1 MTLLTRFDEDLKRA
15 MKASESTKVSVLR
28 MLKSAL
34 KNRQIEEGRELT
46 DDEII
51 KVVSTLVKRGR
62 DSIEQFSKAG
72 RADLAKKEEDE
83 IAVLQSYM
91 PEQLGSEELDRIIVE
106 SIRESSA
113 KTAQDMGKV
122 MRILMPKI
130 KGIADGKYVNNR
142 VKELLE
148 SAGGAIAASE
158 TEGPL

>member
-1 MTLLTRFDEDLKRA
+1 MTLLMRFDEDLKRA

-34 KNRQIEEGRELT
+34 KNRQIEEGRGLT

-62 DSIEQFSKAG
+62 DSLEQFSKAG

-142 VKELLE
+142 VNELLE
-148 SAGGAIAASE
+148 SAGG
-158 TEGPL
+158 L

>member
-62 DSIEQFSKAG
+62 DSLEQFSKAG

-142 VKELLE
+142 VNELLE
-148 SAGGAIAASE
+148 SAGG
-158 TEGPL
+158 L

>member
-62 DSIEQFSKAG
+62 DSLEQFSKAG

-148 SAGGAIAASE
+148 SAGG
-158 TEGPL
+158 L

>member
-1 MTLLTRFDEDLKRA
+1 MTLLARFDEDLKRA

-28 MLKSAL
+28 MLKAAL

-46 DDEII
+46 DDETI
-51 KVVSTLVKRGR
+51 KVVSNLVKRGR
-62 DSIEQFSKAG
+62 DSVEQFSKAG

-83 IAVLQSYM
+83 IAVLQSYL
-91 PEQLGSEELDRIIVE
+91 PEQLGSEDLDRIIKE
-106 SIRESSA
+106 AIRESSA
-113 KTAQDMGKV
+113 MSVQDMGKV

-148 SAGGAIAASE
+148 SAGG
-158 TEGPL
+158 L

>member
-1 MTLLTRFDEDLKRA
+1 MTLLARFDEDLKRA

-28 MLKSAL
+28 MLKAAL

-46 DDEII
+46 DDETI
-51 KVVSTLVKRGR
+51 KVVLNLVKRGR
-62 DSIEQFSKAG
+62 DSVEQFSKAG

-83 IAVLQSYM
+83 IAVLQAYL
-91 PEQLGSEELDRIIVE
+91 PEQLGSEDLDRIIKE
-106 SIRESSA
+106 AIRESSA
-113 KTAQDMGKV
+113 RSAQDMGKV

-148 SAGGAIAASE
+148 SAGG
-158 TEGPL
+158 L

>member
-1 MTLLTRFDEDLKRA
+1 MTLLARFDEDLKRA

-28 MLKSAL
+28 MLKAAL

-46 DDEII
+46 DDETI
-51 KVVSTLVKRGR
+51 KVVSNLVKRGR
-62 DSIEQFSKAG
+62 DSVEQFSKAG

-83 IAVLQSYM
+83 IAVLQSYL
-91 PEQLGSEELDRIIVE
+91 PEQLGSEDLDRIIKE
-106 SIRESSA
+106 AIRESSA
-113 KTAQDMGKV
+113 MSAQDMGKV

-148 SAGGAIAASE
+148 SAGG
-158 TEGPL
+158 L

>member
-1 MTLLTRFDEDLKRA
+1 MTLLARFDEDLKRA

-28 MLKSAL
+28 MLKAAL

-46 DDEII
+46 DDETI
-51 KVVSTLVKRGR
+51 KVVSNLVKRGR
-62 DSIEQFSKAG
+62 DSVEQFSKAG

-83 IAVLQSYM
+83 IAVLQSYL
-91 PEQLGSEELDRIIVE
+91 PEQLGSEDLDRIIKE
-106 SIRESSA
+106 AIRESSA
-113 KTAQDMGKV
+113 MSAQDMGKV

-148 SAGGAIAASE
+148 SAGE
-158 TEGPL
+158 L

>member
-1 MTLLTRFDEDLKRA
+1 

-28 MLKSAL
+28 MLKAAL

-46 DDEII
+46 DDETI
-51 KVVSTLVKRGR
+51 KVVSNLVKRGR
-62 DSIEQFSKAG
+62 DSVEQFSKAG

-83 IAVLQSYM
+83 IAVLQSYL
-91 PEQLGSEELDRIIVE
+91 PEQLGSEDLDRIIKE
-106 SIRESSA
+106 AIRESSA
-113 KTAQDMGKV
+113 MSAQDMGKV

-148 SAGGAIAASE
+148 SAGE
-158 TEGPL
+158 L

>member
-28 MLKSAL
+28 MLKAAL

-46 DDEII
+46 DDETI
-51 KVVSTLVKRGR
+51 KVVSNLVKRGR
-62 DSIEQFSKAG
+62 DSVEQFSKAG

-83 IAVLQSYM
+83 IAVLQSYL
-91 PEQLGSEELDRIIVE
+91 PEQLGSEDLDRIIKE
-106 SIRESSA
+106 AIRESSA
-113 KTAQDMGKV
+113 MSAQDMGKV

-148 SAGGAIAASE
+148 SAGG
-158 TEGPL
+158 L

>member
-1 MTLLTRFDEDLKRA
+1 MTLLARFDEDLKRA

-28 MLKSAL
+28 MLKAAL

-46 DDEII
+46 DDETI
-51 KVVSTLVKRGR
+51 KVVLNLVKRGR
-62 DSIEQFSKAG
+62 DSVEQFSKAG

-83 IAVLQSYM
+83 IAVLQSYL
-91 PEQLGSEELDRIIVE
+91 PEQLGSEDLDRIIKE
-106 SIRESSA
+106 AIRESSA
-113 KTAQDMGKV
+113 MSAQDMGKV

-148 SAGGAIAASE
+148 SAGG
-158 TEGPL
+158 L